1 MARWQ
6 PGTRERLQSVS
17 LHLFAEQ
24 GFERTT
30 VAEIAAAAEVTER
43 TFFRH
48 FDDKRE
54 VLFAGQED
62 FVAMFLDPIVAA
74 PAGTPTLEL
83 VSRALEGTAALFT
96 DERRAWSR
104 MRQPIIEAEP
114 SLRERELGKLATLTV
129 RIGEALRERGIGE
142 PGATLAAEMTV
153 TVFHLSFQQWI
164 APGEDRSLQALTR
177 ERLDALTALVAPSPN
192 GRTGRS

>member
-6 PGTRERLQSVS
+6 PGTRERLQAVS
-17 LHLFAEQ
+17 LRLFAEQ

-30 VAEIAAAAEVTER
+30 VAEIATAAEVTER

-48 FDDKRE
+48 FADKRE

-62 FVAMFLDPIVAA
+62 FVAMFVDPIETA
-74 PAGTPTLEL
+74 PADTPTIEL
-83 VSRALEGTAALFT
+83 VRSALEGTAAFFP

-104 MRQPIIEAEP
+104 RRQPIIDAEP
-114 SLRERELGKLATLTV
+114 SLGERELGKLATLKV
-129 RIGEALRERGIGE
+129 RLGEALRARGIEE
-142 PGATLAAEMTV
+142 PGATLAAETAV

-164 APGEDRSLQALTR
+164 APGEDRSMQAIAR
-177 ERLDALTALVAPSPN
+177 ERLDALTALVAPSQN